1 MKRFILAIGLVGAIA
16 SGAVADTGLGNRT
29 VSKSFVVDIAT
40 YMNISPLTGGNF
52 SYSVTDG
59 GFQATYNNGS
69 PASFT
74 VTSNVNYGLTSSVT
88 GTAGYTFYTN
98 LDSAGFTSVSNHYAN
113 SNGDSVPHSVDV
125 ELLGNT
131 SIGLP
136 PTPSTVT
143 GTLTVT
149 FVANT

>member
-1 MKRFILAIGLVGAIA
+1 M
-16 SGAVADTGLGNRT
+16 
-29 VSKSFVVDIAT
+29 
-40 YMNISPLTGGNF
+40 
-52 SYSVTDG
+52 
-59 GFQATYNNGS
+59 
-69 PASFT
+69 
-74 VTSNVNYGLTSSVT
+74 NYGLTTSVT

-98 LDSAGFTSVSNHYAN
+98 LDSAGYASISNNYAN
-113 SNGDSVPHSVDV
+113 PNGDGVPHSVDV

-136 PTPSTVT
+136 PTASTVT